1 MSPPVL
7 SEAQKPCVDVVVNT
21 IETQTHKTHK
31 DRQVANMSNIQKI
44 PKYKNTSHKTQKSKR
59 KIKTKQSTKQNL
71 WEHSK
76 ESKKTWGATQR
87 HREQNRWPDKDRRKH
102 KDVNTREREEK
113 KWRQHDGKQET
124 PQLKTKTITVDR
136 VVYIYVSLH
145 SVYVCFPTGSPERD
159 LKSAESWSQT
169 AEATPPL
176 LLHGA
181 MFIQNVLILNMP
193 SVQITP
199 NSTLH
204 FCRSSETNLPSVKS
218 IEWTVLQICE

>member
-7 SEAQKPCVDVVVNT
+7 SEAQKPCVDVEVT
-21 IETQTHKTHK
+21 
-31 DRQVANMSNIQKI
+31 NMSNIQKI

-71 WEHSK
+71 WEHRK
-76 ESKKTWGATQR
+76 EFKKTWGATQR

-102 KDVNTREREEK
+102 KDVYTREREEK

-124 PQLKTKTITVDR
+124 PQLKTKAMTVDR

>member
-31 DRQVANMSNIQKI
+31 DRQVAKMSNIQKI
-44 PKYKNTSHKTQKSKR
+44 PKSQNTSHKTQKLKR
-59 KIKTKQSTKQNL
+59 NIKTKQSTKQNL

-76 ESKKTWGATQR
+76 ESKKTWGSTQR

-124 PQLKTKTITVDR
+124 PQLKTKTMTVDR

-145 SVYVCFPTGSPERD
+145 LRQSTFCLCLLPHWITWEGSHVRA
-159 LKSAESWSQT
+159 LKPL
-169 AEATPPL
+169 PPL

>member
-7 SEAQKPCVDVVVNT
+7 SEAQKPCVDVEVT
-21 IETQTHKTHK
+21 
-31 DRQVANMSNIQKI
+31 NMSNIQKI

-71 WEHSK
+71 WEHRK
-76 ESKKTWGATQR
+76 EFKKTWGATQR

-102 KDVNTREREEK
+102 KDVYTREREEK
-113 KWRQHDGKQET
+113 KWRQHDGKQKT
-124 PQLKTKTITVDR
+124 PQLKTKAMTVASSTSTSI
-136 VVYIYVSLH
+136 YILFMSA
-145 SVYVCFPTGSPERD
+145 SPLDHLRGI
-159 LKSAESWSQT
+159 SCQS

-181 MFIQNVLILNMP
+181 MFIQNVPILNMP